1 MNQAT
6 TKSGAEANSE
16 QQIPHFTRNK
26 LRNPRGFS
34 LPWRE
39 GVRGRGNFTL
49 TLALSRQGRGDLMR
63 LPRLRLAMTGKKR
76 LVMTYPFCHCEERQR
91 LRGVAEANSEQQI
104 PHFIRNKL
112 RNLIA
117 LTSLRSTLFFCSATL
132 QGRAHEAKASH
143 YISKLCSV
151 ILPFDF

>member
-1 MNQAT
+1 MTIKREPAT
-6 TKSGAEANSE
+6 TPS
-16 QQIPHFTRNK
+16 
-26 LRNPRGFS
+26 
-34 LPWRE
+34 
-39 GVRGRGNFTL
+39 
-49 TLALSRQGRGDLMR
+49 
-63 LPRLRLAMTGKKR
+63 
-76 LVMTYPFCHCEERQR
+76 CHCEERQR